1 MLWSRSANR
10 ARGDCQLR
18 GSRAERL
25 LSRRN
30 SPWSTPAPAHCTSP
44 GPRVAGATLAARS
57 NAPHPRCHFP
67 PGSIT
72 PYRGTYLSRF
82 LSGTR
87 PWASVVGPDVPR
99 ESLPTHRRS
108 TPRSR
113 LTVPAWVRVSVVGRA
128 AIVTPSARPA
138 KGPRTALANSP
149 IEECWAILAGAQPV
163 TSLTCLTKFVLVP
176 CTSESND
183 FSFPAWIPVTLV

>member
-113 LTVPAWVRVSVVGRA
+113 LTVPAWVRASDVWYSATAWYWVARFRVSFCIIFPFFIRFRLEILG
-128 AIVTPSARPA
+128 ARH
-138 KGPRTALANSP
+138 L
-149 IEECWAILAGAQPV
+149 
-163 TSLTCLTKFVLVP
+163 
-176 CTSESND
+176 
-183 FSFPAWIPVTLV
+183 FSIF